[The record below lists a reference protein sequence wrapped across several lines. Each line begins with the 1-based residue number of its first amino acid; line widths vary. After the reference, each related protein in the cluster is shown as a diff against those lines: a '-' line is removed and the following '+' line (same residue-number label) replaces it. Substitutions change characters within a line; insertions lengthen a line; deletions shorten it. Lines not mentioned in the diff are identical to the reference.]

1 MKNILNTLYNICI
14 SIGQTRAAAAMARN
28 GKYAEAKAI
37 MLAK

>member
-1 MKNILNTLYNICI
+1 MKTFLNTFYAICV

-28 GKYAEAKAI
+28 GMYAEAKAI